1 MDMTQAWVS
10 LSPLAHVN
18 FVLFPG
24 FLFPFAQVTKSSLTS
39 RLVNR
44 APSLPN
50 HTPSTWF
57 YFDLPSSRSLLN
69 DLLTTPL
76 AHDFLADPPIAL
88 LRFGALTLW
97 PFSFSD
103 FLSFFFMTWGP
114 AKVLGGADYIF

>member
-1 MDMTQAWVS
+1 MTQAWVS

-18 FVLFPG
+18 FALFPG
-24 FLFPFAQVTKSSLTS
+24 FLFPFAQVTMSSLTS

-57 YFDLPSSRSLLN
+57 YFNPPSSRSLLN
-69 DLLTTPL
+69 DLLTSPL
-76 AHDFLADPPIAL
+76 AHAFLADLPIAL
-88 LRFGALTLW
+88 LGFGALTLW

-103 FLSFFFMTWGP
+103 FLSFFHDM
-114 AKVLGGADYIF
+114 GAC